1 MVNNNSVNSVLVFE
15 YYTASGKNDPTIIS
29 EAKCLIDSLLND
41 LSSFSEDNDTKIH
54 FLVANDFKYIGD
66 NYNYINEN
74 KIIID
79 VPLEDWLK
87 SNIDK
92 FDSCMFISAEE
103 NMNLYNLAKL
113 IEDKGVKIY
122 GSDSNST
129 LICSNKFLTFKHLQ
143 SIVKQ
148 PKTFQF
154 TISDEISWEES
165 IKDIFKSLKSSNDSK
180 IGDNEYSKNS
190 KINDINKFSNYSK
203 NSDINKY
210 SNDFRTRSSNDY
222 KLIVKPIYGVDCQDM
237 VIISEIEDINNIKNV
252 FPNNTQVLVQEYIHG
267 DNFSVSLISDG
278 KKAIPISFNKQ
289 YIDINKEN
297 QSYIGGELPF
307 NHPDLESAFLIAKK
321 AVESIEGI
329 KGFVGVDLIITDDY
343 SAGNN
348 SIYFLEINS
357 RFTTPY
363 VGLSKIAKF
372 NIGKSIIN
380 LLDNK
385 IDISKLYKEGF
396 GSNKFDK
403 MVKFKKNG
411 NNLDIEVL

>member
-29 EAKCLIDSLLND
+29 EAKCLIDSLLNE

-79 VPLEDWLK
+79 VSLEDWLK

-165 IKDIFKSLKSSNDSK
+165 IKDIFKSLKSSNDSR
-180 IGDNEYSKNS
+180 ISDNEYSKN
-190 KINDINKFSNYSK
+190 SK

-278 KKAIPISFNKQ
+278 KIAIPISFNKQ

-329 KGFVGVDLIITDDY
+329 KGFVGVDLIITDDD

>member
-41 LSSFSEDNDTKIH
+41 LSSFSEDNYTKIH

-180 IGDNEYSKNS
+180 I
-190 KINDINKFSNYSK
+190 NDINKFSNYSK
-203 NSDINKY
+203 NSDINKS

-278 KKAIPISFNKQ
+278 KKTIPISFNKQ

-329 KGFVGVDLIITDDY
+329 KGFVGVDLIITDDD

>member
-29 EAKCLIDSLLND
+29 EAKCLIDSLLNE

-79 VPLEDWLK
+79 VSLEDWLK

-165 IKDIFKSLKSSNDSK
+165 IKDIFKSLKSSNDSR
-180 IGDNEYSKNS
+180 ISDNEYSKN
-190 KINDINKFSNYSK
+190 SK

-278 KKAIPISFNKQ
+278 KIAIPISFNKQ

-329 KGFVGVDLIITDDY
+329 KGFVGVDLIITDDD

-380 LLDNK
+380 L
-385 IDISKLYKEGF
+385 
-396 GSNKFDK
+396 
-403 MVKFKKNG
+403 
-411 NNLDIEVL
+411 

>member
-1 MVNNNSVNSVLVFE
+1 MVNDNSVNSVLVFE
-15 YYTASGKNDPTIIS
+15 YYTASGKNDPMIIS

-41 LSSFSEDNDTKIH
+41 LSSFSEDSDTKIH
-54 FLVANDFKYIGD
+54 FLVSNDFKYIGD

-87 SNIDK
+87 GNIDK

-148 PKTFQF
+148 PRTFQF
-154 TISDEISWEES
+154 TISDESSWEES
-165 IKDIFKSLKSSNDSK
+165 IKDIYKSLKSSNDSK
-180 IGDNEYSKNS
+180 IS
-190 KINDINKFSNYSK
+190 DINKFSNDSRDS
-203 NSDINKY
+203 NINKS
-210 SNDFRTRSSNDY
+210 SNDFRIRDVNDY

-252 FPNNTQVLVQEYIHG
+252 FPNNTQVLLQEYIPG

-297 QSYIGGELPF
+297 QSYMGGKLPF

-321 AVESIEGI
+321 
-329 KGFVGVDLIITDDY
+329 
-343 SAGNN
+343 
-348 SIYFLEINS
+348 
-357 RFTTPY
+357 
-363 VGLSKIAKF
+363 
-372 NIGKSIIN
+372 
-380 LLDNK
+380 
-385 IDISKLYKEGF
+385 KL
-396 GSNKFDK
+396 
-403 MVKFKKNG
+403 
-411 NNLDIEVL
+411 